1 MVHFG
6 KLLSSNLTAY
16 YKQSNSKV
24 LSNEFYDWTIPQ
36 INSNQ
41 CLIKIEED
49 TAIGDFPKW
58 DSMGQIIIISALEK
72 EFDIKF
78 DPEVI
83 MDLED
88 VGDMIEAVEERIPQ

>member
-1 MVHFG
+1 MDIA
-6 KLLSSNLTAY
+6 N
-16 YKQSNSKV
+16 KV
-24 LSNEFYDWTIPQ
+24 KGIIADSIEVEIT
-36 INSNQ
+36 
-41 CLIKIEED
+41 KIEED

-72 EFDIKF
+72 EFDFKF

-88 VGDMIEAVEERIPQ
+88 VGDMIEAVEEHVSE

>member
-1 MVHFG
+1 MKIIKMSTEDRIKEIIADAIEV
-6 KLLSSNLTAY
+6 
-16 YKQSNSKV
+16 KV
-24 LSNEFYDWTIPQ
+24 SQ
-36 INSNQ
+36 ID
-41 CLIKIEED
+41 ED
-49 TAIGDFPKW
+49 TAIGDFPNW

-88 VGDMIEAVEERIPQ
+88 VGDIIEAIEEHIA

>member
-1 MVHFG
+1 M
-6 KLLSSNLTAY
+6 NIA
-16 YKQSNSKV
+16 NKV
-24 LSNEFYDWTIPQ
+24 KEIIADSIEIEV
-36 INSNQ
+36 S
-41 CLIKIEED
+41 KIEED

-72 EFDIKF
+72 EFDFKF

-88 VGDMIEAVEERIPQ
+88 VGDMIEAVEEHVSE

>member
-1 MVHFG
+1 M
-6 KLLSSNLTAY
+6 STED
-16 YKQSNSKV
+16 KV
-24 LSNEFYDWTIPQ
+24 IKIIAEAIEVETS
-36 INSNQ
+36 
-41 CLIKIEED
+41 KIEED

-88 VGDMIEAVEERIPQ
+88 VGDMIEAVEEHITQ

>member
-1 MVHFG
+1 MNI
-6 KLLSSNLTAY
+6 SN
-16 YKQSNSKV
+16 KV
-24 LSNEFYDWTIPQ
+24 KEIIADAIEVEVT
-36 INSNQ
+36 
-41 CLIKIEED
+41 KIEED

-88 VGDMIEAVEERIPQ
+88 VGDMIDAVEERVSQMK